1 MTWLKI
7 VSDSKR
13 WIPEEELNIMM
24 FNFTNLEILFQKVEY
39 KLQSL
44 SREKLKNRI
53 QVSVDLIMSMG
64 GW

>member
-1 MTWLKI
+1 
-7 VSDSKR
+7 
-13 WIPEEELNIMM
+13 MM
-24 FNFTNLEILFQKVEY
+24 FNFTNLGILFQKVEY

-64 GW
+64 G